1 MIVLGLYDKANSCY
15 DKYFMIREDERNN
28 FIKSLKII
36 VNNGTDVL
44 SVYSDD
50 YYLAEI
56 AILNNSGLQNTVGN
70 IKLELSSLKE
80 VK

>member
-1 MIVLGLYDKANSCY
+1 MIVLGLYDKANSMY
-15 DKYFMIREDERNN
+15 DKYFMIRDDERNN

-44 SVYSDD
+44 SVYS
-50 YYLAEI
+50 LTEI
-56 AILNNSGLQNTVGN
+56 AILNNSGLEKIDRP
-70 IKLELSSLKE
+70 IKIELSSLKE

>member
-15 DKYFMIREDERNN
+15 DKYFMIRKDEYNN
-28 FIKSLKII
+28 FMKSLKII

-44 SVYSDD
+44 SVYSND
-50 YYLAEI
+50 YYIVDLI
-56 AILNNSGLQNTVGN
+56 HLSDTGITINKDPVP
-70 IKLELSSLKE
+70 IELSSLKE

>member
-56 AILNNSGLQNTVGN
+56 AILNGSGLQNPVGN

-80 VK
+80 AK

>member
-1 MIVLGLYDKANSCY
+1 MIVLGLYDKANSMY
-15 DKYFMIREDERNN
+15 DKFFMIREDERNN

-50 YYLAEI
+50 YYLTEI
-56 AILNNSGLQNTVGN
+56 AILNNSGLEKIDRP
-70 IKLELSSLKE
+70 IKIELSSLKE
-80 VK
+80 AK

>member
-80 VK
+80 AK

>member
-1 MIVLGLYDKANSCY
+1 MIILGLYDTANSCY

-50 YYLAEI
+50 YYLTEI
-56 AILNNSGLQNTVGN
+56 ANLTSSGLQNSAGH
-70 IKLELSSLKE
+70 IMLELSSLKE

>member
-1 MIVLGLYDKANSCY
+1 MIILGLYDKPNTCF
-15 DKYFMIREDERNN
+15 DKFVMIREDEFNN

-50 YYLAEI
+50 YYIFDLAHLKNDGYHEPGKVLRI
-56 AILNNSGLQNTVGN
+56 
-70 IKLELSSLKE
+70 ELSSLKE
-80 VK
+80 SK

>member
-15 DKYFMIREDERNN
+15 DKYFMIREDEKNN

-50 YYLAEI
+50 YYLNEI
-56 AILNNSGLQNTVGN
+56 AILNSSGLQNTVGN

>member
-1 MIVLGLYDKANSCY
+1 MIILGLYDKPNTCF
-15 DKYFMIREDERNN
+15 DKFFMIREDEFNN

-50 YYLAEI
+50 YYLTEI
-56 AILNNSGLQNTVGN
+56 AILNNSGLEKIDRP
-70 IKLELSSLKE
+70 IKIELSSLKE
-80 VK
+80 AK

>member
-1 MIVLGLYDKANSCY
+1 MIVLGLYDKANSVY
-15 DKYFMIREDERNN
+15 EKFFMIRNDEFNN

-50 YYLAEI
+50 YYIVETCYLTGE
-56 AILNNSGLQNTVGN
+56 GLKKVDKPLK
-70 IKLELSSLKE
+70 IELSSLKE

>member
-1 MIVLGLYDKANSCY
+1 MILLGLFDKANHCF
-15 DKYFMIREDERNN
+15 DKFFMIREDELNN

-50 YYLAEI
+50 YFIQDIGHLGKEGYFESDKVLEI
-56 AILNNSGLQNTVGN
+56 
-70 IKLELSSLKE
+70 ELSSLKE
-80 VK
+80 AK